1 MTQGPSASLRDALDQ
16 MERIRKRNLWIT
28 RAVLYPSVLF
38 LAMSVLL
45 MLFHSNKWLGLTYGI
60 ISLFGMIGAGVLEI
74 QRSAGANT
82 QRILK
87 AIETFSRGDPEHK

>member
-1 MTQGPSASLRDALDQ
+1 MPQEPSASLRDALDQ
-16 MERIRKRNLWIT
+16 MESVRRRNLLIT
-28 RAVLYPSVLF
+28 RIVLYPSVLF

-74 QRSAGANT
+74 QRSATTTT
-82 QRILK
+82 QRILR
-87 AIETFSRGDPEHK
+87 AIEVSSRGHE

>member
-1 MTQGPSASLRDALDQ
+1 MPQEPSASLRDALDQ
-16 MERIRKRNLWIT
+16 MEHVRRRNLLIT
-28 RAVLYPSVLF
+28 RIALYPSVLF

-74 QRSAGANT
+74 QRSASANT
-82 QRILK
+82 QRIIR
-87 AIETFSRGDPEHK
+87 AIEVSFRGEPRA